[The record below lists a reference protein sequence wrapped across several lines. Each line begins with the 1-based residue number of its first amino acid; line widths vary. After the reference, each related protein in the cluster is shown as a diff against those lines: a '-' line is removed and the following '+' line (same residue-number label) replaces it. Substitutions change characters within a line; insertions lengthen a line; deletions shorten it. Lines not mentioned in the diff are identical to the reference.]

1 MSADWGPELSVFW
14 TDRHFS
20 LGRFLCS
27 IASTISIIGACCMSV
42 CSRDGPGCNRSRV
55 TWLTRH
61 LRNGPTSVRRFAT
74 AESLEPKDRKAYVRA
89 LLPCAI
95 LLRLDDWPDGLER

>member
-1 MSADWGPELSVFW
+1 MSADWGPELSVIW

-20 LGRFLCS
+20 LGRSPLLDR
-27 IASTISIIGACCMSV
+27 IDYLDHRV
-42 CSRDGPGCNRSRV
+42 VLHERERVRPGRPRLQQVQV

-74 AESLEPKDRKAYVRA
+74 AESP
-89 LLPCAI
+89 
-95 LLRLDDWPDGLER
+95 